1 MPAFSVFRWIEGRGW
16 IVLSGGPDRA
26 GELRGQALARAAADG
41 AVACVTLSGDLAEA
55 DHLLDDI
62 EDLGAPS
69 GYIVDLI
76 SEDDATVLSKLA
88 EASVIVITDAP
99 NVDTARSMLTGAA
112 LEGIRNAH
120 ANGAVILVEANA
132 IGVFGMWLLLED
144 GSKALG
150 FDWLHNAL
158 IMLNLPE
165 TSERTR
171 IFLEEY
177 TAGIVVAIGSGSA
190 LALGP
195 DGQVETWGRGEVTVA
210 LGSQF
215 LAKG

>member
-1 MPAFSVFRWIEGRGW
+1 M
-16 IVLSGGPDRA
+16 LSGGPDQT
-26 GELRGQALARAAADG
+26 GELRGQALARASADG
-41 AVACVTLSGDLAEA
+41 AVACVALSGDLAAA

-76 SEDDATVLSKLA
+76 SEDDAAVLNKLA
-88 EASVIVITDAP
+88 EASVIVIADAP

-120 ANGAVILVEANA
+120 ANGAVILVEADA
-132 IGVFGMWLLLED
+132 ISVFGMWLLLED
-144 GSKALG
+144 GSKAPA
-150 FDWLHNAL
+150 FDWLHDAL
-158 IMLNLPE
+158 IMLNLPQA
-165 TSERTR
+165 SEQAR

-177 TAGIVVAIGSGSA
+177 PAGIVVAIGSGSA

-215 LAKG
+215 LTKG